1 MHYLANNFRLAISTL
16 LIFATFIFS
25 AALFA
30 NPEDV
35 KEFRKTVDL
44 KSNGRLNLDTYK
56 GSVKL
61 EAWDKEQVEIFA
73 RIEPGDN
80 VSSRYAE
87 ESVEATRLDVYG
99 SGNSV
104 TIRSDYDDVPS

>member
-1 MHYLANNFRLAISTL
+1 MHYLAINFKLAKSTF
-16 LIFATFIFS
+16 LIFATLVFS
-25 AALFA
+25 TALFA
-30 NPEDV
+30 NPQDV
-35 KEFRKTVDL
+35 REFRKTVDL
-44 KSNGRLNLDTYK
+44 KSGGRLNLDTYK

-73 RIEPGDN
+73 RIEAGDN

-87 ESVEATRLDVYG
+87 ESVEATRVDVYG

-104 TIRSDYDDVPS
+104 TIRSDYDDVP